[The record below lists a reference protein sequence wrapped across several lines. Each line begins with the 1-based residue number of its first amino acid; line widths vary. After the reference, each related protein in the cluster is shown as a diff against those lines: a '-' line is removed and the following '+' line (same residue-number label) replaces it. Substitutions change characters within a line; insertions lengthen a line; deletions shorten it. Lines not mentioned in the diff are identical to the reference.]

1 MNKKIKMCF
10 LDEEA
15 AWRMEAYRNF
25 KDEFEVHIVEDNQFP
40 KEVSGIWQIIT
51 EIEADVVIVDYRLN
65 ESGVL
70 SYTGEN
76 VLHEIRKHNLH
87 LPVFMVTSYEDNAID
102 ECEEVQI
109 IRGKDVLNTAENISN
124 FKHLMRAS
132 VERYQKKKEESEFIV
147 QMLSRKIDNG
157 EPLTEAENAAK
168 FDAELYLSE
177 LDLDSCVRANMINQQ
192 TSQQMA
198 DMLSIAQSIVER
210 LDKRS

>member
-1 MNKKIKMCF
+1 M
-10 LDEEA
+10 
-15 AWRMEAYRNF
+15 
-25 KDEFEVHIVEDNQFP
+25 
-40 KEVSGIWQIIT
+40 
-51 EIEADVVIVDYRLN
+51 
-65 ESGVL
+65 L

-132 VERYQKKKEESEFIV
+132 VERYQKKKEESESVV
-147 QMLSRKIDNG
+147 QVLSRKIDNG

-210 LDKRS
+210 LDKKS

>member
-76 VLHEIRKHNLH
+76 VLHETRKHNLH
-87 LPVFMVTSYEDNAID
+87 MH
-102 ECEEVQI
+102 
-109 IRGKDVLNTAENISN
+109 VLC
-124 FKHLMRAS
+124 L
-132 VERYQKKKEESEFIV
+132 
-147 QMLSRKIDNG
+147 
-157 EPLTEAENAAK
+157 
-168 FDAELYLSE
+168 
-177 LDLDSCVRANMINQQ
+177 
-192 TSQQMA
+192 
-198 DMLSIAQSIVER
+198 
-210 LDKRS
+210 